1 MNLPNKLSL
10 LRVALIPVMVALMLP
25 QTLVC
30 DLLAAAV
37 FAVAALT
44 DYFDGHIA
52 RSRHLITDF
61 GKFIDPVADKL
72 LNLSAMMMLVQRGT
86 LPGWVVVLILA
97 RELAVDGLRMV
108 AVGQGAFRPEAVFP
122 VGAFQVI
129 PQVVYQVGVD
139 LHQQGECE
147 AEYRGQEDEPAVR
160 RRKAAAQHHRDGGS
174 GQSLGTCRK
183 QPCPQGIGAYLFC
196 SHRFGLWA
204 RGYPG
209 FTTRWVPAPRC
220 GGIRWRARN
229 GGSRR
234 TRGRPTAARDARP

>member
-37 FAVAALT
+37 FAAAALT

-108 AVGQGAFRPEAVFP
+108 AVGQGRVIAAGKLGNIFIRLGNVIKANDDRTLVVINSIRP
-122 VGAFQVI
+122 
-129 PQVVYQVGVD
+129 
-139 LHQQGECE
+139 
-147 AEYRGQEDEPAVR
+147 AEVQ
-160 RRKAAAQHHRDGGS
+160 
-174 GQSLGTCRK
+174 
-183 QPCPQGIGAYLFC
+183 
-196 SHRFGLWA
+196 
-204 RGYPG
+204 
-209 FTTRWVPAPRC
+209 FTVA
-220 GGIRWRARN
+220 
-229 GGSRR
+229 
-234 TRGRPTAARDARP
+234 

>member
-108 AVGQGAFRPEAVFP
+108 AGSSLAVQYFSKSVAFV
-122 VGAFQVI
+122 
-129 PQVVYQVGVD
+129 
-139 LHQQGECE
+139 
-147 AEYRGQEDEPAVR
+147 PAVSMAPV
-160 RRKAAAQHHRDGGS
+160 AA
-174 GQSLGTCRK
+174 LV
-183 QPCPQGIGAYLFC
+183 
-196 SHRFGLWA
+196 
-204 RGYPG
+204 
-209 FTTRWVPAPRC
+209 FTA
-220 GGIRWRARN
+220 
-229 GGSRR
+229 
-234 TRGRPTAARDARP
+234 TRGSIGSPSAL

>member
-108 AVGQGAFRPEAVFP
+108 AVGQGR
-122 VGAFQVI
+122 VI
-129 PQVVYQVGVD
+129 AAGKLGKIKTASQMVMLLFVLITHQPALTAPAWGVAYRLYLRRVYFHV
-139 LHQQGECE
+139 
-147 AEYRGQEDEPAVR
+147 YRRQY
-160 RRKAAAQHHRDGGS
+160 
-174 GQSLGTCRK
+174 K
-183 QPCPQGIGAYLFC
+183 Q
-196 SHRFGLWA
+196 
-204 RGYPG
+204 
-209 FTTRWVPAPRC
+209 
-220 GGIRWRARN
+220 
-229 GGSRR
+229 
-234 TRGRPTAARDARP
+234 RGRTQCQNDGICEFPLRTGHKLQF

>member
-61 GKFIDPVADKL
+61 GKFIDPIADKL

-108 AVGQGAFRPEAVFP
+108 AVGQGR
-122 VGAFQVI
+122 VI
-129 PQVVYQVGVD
+129 AAGKLGKIKTASQMVMLLFVLITHQPALTAPAWDVVN
-139 LHQQGECE
+139 
-147 AEYRGQEDEPAVR
+147 APSSARRGC
-160 RRKAAAQHHRDGGS
+160 GGS
-174 GQSLGTCRK
+174 A
-183 QPCPQGIGAYLFC
+183 PC
-196 SHRFGLWA
+196 
-204 RGYPG
+204 
-209 FTTRWVPAPRC
+209 
-220 GGIRWRARN
+220 
-229 GGSRR
+229 
-234 TRGRPTAARDARP
+234 

>member
-108 AVGQGAFRPEAVFP
+108 AVGQGR
-122 VGAFQVI
+122 VI
-129 PQVVYQVGVD
+129 AAGKLGKIKTASQMVMLLFVLITHQPALTAPAWDVVNATV
-139 LHQQGECE
+139 L
-147 AEYRGQEDEPAVR
+147 ARRGC
-160 RRKAAAQHHRDGGS
+160 GGS
-174 GQSLGTCRK
+174 A
-183 QPCPQGIGAYLFC
+183 PC
-196 SHRFGLWA
+196 
-204 RGYPG
+204 
-209 FTTRWVPAPRC
+209 
-220 GGIRWRARN
+220 
-229 GGSRR
+229 
-234 TRGRPTAARDARP
+234 

>member
-37 FAVAALT
+37 FAAAALT

-108 AVGQGAFRPEAVFP
+108 AGGA
-122 VGAFQVI
+122 GAR
-129 PQVVYQVGVD
+129 D
-139 LHQQGECE
+139 C
-147 AEYRGQEDEPAVR
+147 RGQARQNQDRQPDGDAPLRADYAPARPDRPAWDIVSATVLAR
-160 RRKAAAQHHRDGGS
+160 RGCGG
-174 GQSLGTCRK
+174 L
-183 QPCPQGIGAYLFC
+183 
-196 SHRFGLWA
+196 
-204 RGYPG
+204 
-209 FTTRWVPAPRC
+209 APR
-220 GGIRWRARN
+220 
-229 GGSRR
+229 
-234 TRGRPTAARDARP
+234 

>member
-44 DYFDGHIA
+44 YFFDGPGGLILPTLIFVVAAMTDWIDGHLA
-52 RSRHLITDF
+52 RSRNEVTNF

-108 AVGQGAFRPEAVFP
+108 AVGQGRVIAAGKLGKIKTASQMVMLLFVLITHQPALTAPAWDVASST
-122 VGAFQVI
+122 VLGAPWMRWISTALTLWVAAITLWSGIDYF
-129 PQVVYQVGVD
+129 
-139 LHQQGECE
+139 
-147 AEYRGQEDEPAVR
+147 VR
-160 RRKAAAQHHRDGGS
+160 NKD
-174 GQSLGTCRK
+174 CIK
-183 QPCPQGIGAYLFC
+183 
-196 SHRFGLWA
+196 
-204 RGYPG
+204 
-209 FTTRWVPAPRC
+209 
-220 GGIRWRARN
+220 
-229 GGSRR
+229 
-234 TRGRPTAARDARP
+234 DM